1 MTYKPDVFM
10 TREYLHNFA
19 NAKISP
25 AFDATRDSKN
35 HVQIQ
40 HGSGIAIEL
49 QRDLDQSNNEDIKME

>member
-1 MTYKPDVFM
+1 M